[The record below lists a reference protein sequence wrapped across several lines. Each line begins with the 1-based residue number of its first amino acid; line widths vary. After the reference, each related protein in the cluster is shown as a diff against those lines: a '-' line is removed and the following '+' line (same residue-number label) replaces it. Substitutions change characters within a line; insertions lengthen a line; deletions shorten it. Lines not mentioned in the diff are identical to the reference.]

1 MMASLLPQ
9 PTPARAARILRELFG
24 HIVAPVAFRL
34 WDGREVRLS
43 GDDALS
49 TVVFRSPEVFL
60 DLIRHPT
67 PYHFAEAYV
76 RGRLDF
82 EGDMFAIMPIAN
94 QVEAMRVPLHHK
106 ARLLLSLWRA

>member
-43 GDDALS
+43 GDEALS
-49 TVVFRSPEVFL
+49 TVVFKSPEVFL

-76 RGRLDF
+76 DGRLDF

-94 QVEAMRVPLHHK
+94 KVEAMRVPLHQK